1 MKNPRLSRPLPSPW
15 GPAPR
20 SEAMIEY
27 GYDRKKAMKIFVSE
41 MGGSAVELA
50 PLFQIS
56 GIPMVGNV
64 DLASETVMRPGLS

>member
-1 MKNPRLSRPLPSPW
+1 
-15 GPAPR
+15 
-20 SEAMIEY
+20 
-27 GYDRKKAMKIFVSE
+27 MKIFVSE